1 MVRTSH
7 LGRFRKKP
15 WAGLAGQEEQQR
27 LVGRIA
33 AMNAQELSKAQDPH
47 NRPSEAAQVD
57 R

>member
-7 LGRFRKKP
+7 FGRFRKKP

-27 LVGRIA
+27 LVSLIA
-33 AMNAQELSKAQDPH
+33 AVNAQDLSKAQEPH
-47 NRPSEAAQVD
+47 NRPSEAAQVE